1 MFPGESRS
9 PGQRKP
15 EFIAH
20 CIGKPWRGY
29 WTPAFAGELELSL
42 ETANRPKMNRAS
54 SQPPSHPWRDELR
67 ATLGLAWPL
76 ILSNLTMAAIQA
88 TDVVL
93 MGWLGA
99 RPLAA
104 SALGLNLTF
113 AFSLICLGLV
123 TASSPM
129 MATALGAKLRSVH
142 QVRRTFRQSLW
153 MIVTV
158 MVPIWLI
165 LWNSEPII
173 LALGQEPGLARN
185 AQTFIHGYMWSM
197 MPFLFFQAMRNFIAA
212 LERPGWV
219 LAISLTGIILNA
231 TISYG
236 LIFGRFG
243 LPALGIFGG
252 GLGSS
257 IVWGLLASMLAL
269 VIVTDRQFRRFHVFG
284 RFWKPDWPRYR
295 KLWRIGF
302 PIGLA
307 MGFEGGVFSA
317 AAYLMGLI
325 NAQSVAAH
333 AVALQIAALSFMVPW
348 GLSQA
353 ATVRVGL
360 FLGARDPVGIS
371 RAGWTAWVLGVGFM
385 AMMAL
390 LIWSIPRELITLF
403 LDDTPENARVI
414 SLGVSFLAIAA
425 IFQVVD
431 GAQVVGAGMLRGL
444 HDTRVPMIFTFVG
457 YWAIGIGI
465 GAWLAF
471 SRGWQGQGL
480 WTGLAIGLAIVAV
493 LMIWRW
499 TRRESLGLTSSFPAV
514 AGKVAALG

>member
-1 MFPGESRS
+1 
-9 PGQRKP
+9 
-15 EFIAH
+15 
-20 CIGKPWRGY
+20 
-29 WTPAFAGELELSL
+29 
-42 ETANRPKMNRAS
+42 MNRAAEPMPTNS
-54 SQPPSHPWRDELR
+54 WRAELA
-67 ATLGLAWPL
+67 ATLTLAWPL

-104 SALGLNLTF
+104 AALGLNLTF

-129 MATALGAKLRSVH
+129 MATAIGAKIQMVH
-142 QVRRTFRQSLW
+142 DVRRTFRQSIW
-153 MIVTV
+153 MIGTVTV
-158 MVPIWLI
+158 PVWWV
-165 LWNSEPII
+165 LWNSEPVIRG
-173 LALGQEPGLARN
+173 LGQEPALARD
-185 AQTFIHGYMWSM
+185 AQLFLHGYMWSM
-197 MPFLFFQAMRNFIAA
+197 LPFLLFQAMRNFVAA

-219 LAISLTGIILNA
+219 LAISLGAIPLNGLL
-231 TISYG
+231 SYG
-236 LIFGRFG
+236 LIFGEFG
-243 LPALGIFGG
+243 LPEWGIFGG

-257 IVWGLLASMLAL
+257 IVWVVQVLLLGI
-269 VIVTDRQFRRFHVFG
+269 VILTDRQFRRFHLFG
-284 RFWKPDWPRYR
+284 RLWKPDWPRYR
-295 KLWRIGF
+295 KLWRLGF

-325 NAQSVAAH
+325 DAESVAAH
-333 AVALQIAALSFMVPW
+333 AVALQIAALAFMVPW

-353 ATVRVGL
+353 ATVRVGRH
-360 FLGARDPVGIS
+360 LGSGDRAGIA
-371 RAGWTAWVLGVGFM
+371 RAGWTAWGLGVGFM

-390 LIWSIPRELITLF
+390 MIWSIPRELITIF

-414 SLGVSFLAIAA
+414 ALGVSFLAIAA

-444 HDTRVPMIFTFVG
+444 HDTRVPMIFTFIG
-457 YWAIGIGI
+457 YWGIGIGI

-471 SRGWQGQGL
+471 RQGWQGQGI
-480 WTGLAIGLAIVAV
+480 WTGLAVGLAIVAV

-499 TRRESLGLTSSFPAV
+499 TRRETLGLTRI
-514 AGKVAALG
+514 GG

>member
-1 MFPGESRS
+1 
-9 PGQRKP
+9 
-15 EFIAH
+15 
-20 CIGKPWRGY
+20 
-29 WTPAFAGELELSL
+29 
-42 ETANRPKMNRAS
+42 MNRAAVALTIN
-54 SQPPSHPWRDELR
+54 PWRAELG
-67 ATLGLAWPL
+67 ATLTLAWPL

-99 RPLAA
+99 RQLAA
-104 SALGLNLTF
+104 AALGLNLNF

-129 MATALGAKLRSVH
+129 MATALGARLHSVH
-142 QVRRTFRQSLW
+142 DVRRTFRQSFW
-153 MIVTV
+153 MVGTVT
-158 MVPIWLI
+158 VPIWLI

-173 LALGQEPGLARN
+173 RALGQEPALARD
-185 AQTFIHGYMWSM
+185 AQLFLHGYMWSM
-197 MPFLFFQAMRNFIAA
+197 LPFLLFQAMRNFVAA
-212 LERPGWV
+212 LQRPGWV
-219 LAISLTGIILNA
+219 LAISLGAIPLNA
-231 TISYG
+231 LLSYG

-243 LPALGIFGG
+243 LPSWGIFGG

-257 IVWGLLASMLAL
+257 IVWVIQVALLVL
-269 VIVTDRQFRRFHVFG
+269 VIVSDRQFRRFHLFG
-284 RFWKPDWPRYR
+284 RFWRPDWPRYCR
-295 KLWRIGF
+295 LWSLGF

-325 NAQSVAAH
+325 NAESVAAH

-353 ATVRVGL
+353 ATVRVGRH
-360 FLGARDPVGIS
+360 LGEGDGAAIT
-371 RAGWTAWVLGVGFM
+371 RAGWTAWGLGVGFM
-385 AMMAL
+385 ALMAL
-390 LIWSIPRELITLF
+390 VIWSIPRELMTIF

-414 SLGVSFLAIAA
+414 ALGVSFLAIAA

-457 YWAIGIGI
+457 YWGIGIGV

-471 SRGWQGQGL
+471 RRGWQGQGI
-480 WTGLAIGLAIVAV
+480 WTGLAVGLAIVAV

-499 TRRESLGLTSSFPAV
+499 IRRETLGLAAATS
-514 AGKVAALG
+514 